1 MNYEIQFARIA
12 NFGKLQDRF
21 LTCQH
26 LKSQDLS
33 KSSMGDVF
41 TVVEILSPWFP
52 TAQIGQLIINNFT
65 KFYYQGGST
74 SDLLNFEEAL
84 KRVNESLAEVTQNGE
99 TDWIGNL
106 NGILAVMVDN
116 NLHIAV
122 TGRAEAYIFRDGKVN
137 YLTEDLQGGLEVHP
151 LKTFSNIISGELK
164 GHDKILISN
173 KDLLD
178 HLSIESIKEIV
189 TLNNPSLAASQIV
202 KLLRKSRVR
211 NVNLVIIDL
220 YSKDEISSETIS
232 PNPEEVFYLDKSN
245 ESILNRFTPLW
256 TNIALPILKIIV
268 LGASRLGR
276 GFMGLIRRKEVTL
289 QEKEIPPSPTAPK
302 ESEIEKTDKFHKE
315 FLADEN
321 RDNGLLKDEEI
332 NYSPEFVHY
341 YNLQKEKDIS
351 KARYSTIMTNI
362 KGVGIKLWQILLSF
376 GHWLWDIAQDKNR
389 RKYLY
394 IVLAVIL
401 IVVIGLIIGLRAR
414 GSKVGN
420 LEAQKI
426 LDEAISL
433 EKQGEN
439 LISAGN
445 QVEAT
450 TKFASAIDKAKS
462 IKNNPFV
469 TKNADEVINSSYQ
482 NLDKLTST
490 TRYNNLTAATS
501 VGESAKG
508 LVVISGD
515 VFLYTDDS
523 IYKGNLLGVT
533 PSKVATIPKG
543 KGNFLVASRADKIIY
558 LYTSNQYVFEFST
571 ITNKLDQSKIAESK
585 WETANAISNYVGSI
599 YLLDGVLGQ
608 IYKHASSQDSF
619 SAGAQYINPVNINLK
634 QAVSLAIDGSV
645 YVLKSNG
652 QALKIQKS
660 KLQDFSLKDTP
671 LPYDKI
677 LEPIKI
683 YTDSD
688 TPSLYVL
695 DNGQKRILEYDK
707 DGHYIH
713 QYALPDSFEKITD
726 FNISSKSRKIWVL
739 TKGSVYEINI

>member
-1 MNYEIQFARIA
+1 MSYEIQFARIV

-26 LKSQDLS
+26 IKSVDLAQS
-33 KSSMGDVF
+33 PMGEIF
-41 TVVEILSPWFP
+41 TLIEILSPWFP
-52 TAQIGQLIINNFT
+52 TAQVGQLIINNFT

-84 KRVNESLAEVTQNGE
+84 KKVNESLAEVTQNGE

-151 LKTFSNIISGELK
+151 LKTFSNIISGQLK

-173 KDLLD
+173 KDLFD
-178 HLSIESIKEIV
+178 HLSIESIREIV

-202 KLLRKSRVR
+202 KLLRKSRVK

-220 YSKDEISSETIS
+220 YSKDEISDETIS
-232 PNPEEVFYLDKSN
+232 TNPEEVFYLDKSN
-245 ESILNRFTPLW
+245 ESIFNRFTPLW
-256 TNIALPILKIIV
+256 KNITLPILKIIG

-276 GFMGLIRRKEVTL
+276 GFVGLIKRKEITL
-289 QEKEIPPSPTAPK
+289 KEKEMPSPPAAAK
-302 ESEIEKTDKFHKE
+302 ESKTEETDKFHKE

-321 RDNGLLKDEEI
+321 RDGGLLKDEEI
-332 NYSPEFVHY
+332 NYSPDFVHY
-341 YNLQKEKDIS
+341 YNSQKEKKLS
-351 KARYSTIMTNI
+351 KAGYSKILTNI
-362 KGVGIKLWQILLSF
+362 KGVGIKLWQTIVSF

-394 IVLAVIL
+394 IALAIIL
-401 IVVIGLIIGLRAR
+401 IVIIGLIISLRAR

-445 QVEAT
+445 QVEAK

-469 TKNADEVINSSYQ
+469 TKNADEIINASYQ

-490 TRYNNLTAATS
+490 TRYNNLTAIAS
-501 VGESAKG
+501 IQESAKG
-508 LVVISGD
+508 LMVISGE
-515 VFLYTDDS
+515 VFCYTDDS
-523 IYKGNLLGVT
+523 IYKGNLLGVQ

-558 LYTSNQYVFEFST
+558 LYTSNQYVFEFNT
-571 ITNKLDQSKIAESK
+571 ITNKLEQSKIAESK

-599 YLLDGVLGQ
+599 YLLDGVVGQ
-608 IYKHASSQDSF
+608 IYKHTSSQDSF
-619 SAGAQYINPVNINLK
+619 SAGSQYINPANINLK
-634 QAVSLAIDGSV
+634 QAVSLAIDGSI

-671 LPYDKI
+671 SPYDKI
-677 LEPIKI
+677 TEPVKI
-683 YTDSD
+683 FTDSD
-688 TPSLYVL
+688 TPSLFIL

-707 DGHYIH
+707 EGHYIH
-713 QYALPDSFEKITD
+713 QYALPDNFEKTID
-726 FNISSKSRKIWVL
+726 FNVSSKSRKIWVL